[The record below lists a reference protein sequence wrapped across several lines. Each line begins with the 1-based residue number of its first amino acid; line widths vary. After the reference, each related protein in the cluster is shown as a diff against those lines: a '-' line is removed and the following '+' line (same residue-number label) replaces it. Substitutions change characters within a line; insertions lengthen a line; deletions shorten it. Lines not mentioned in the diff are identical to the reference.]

1 MITQSKEMDLVF
13 KYQAA
18 KEMLAKIEAQHSEAK
33 RVVEDLESEIIDL
46 LQAEGKER
54 TAKYEGVGFISLMSP
69 RVYASCLK
77 DNEEE
82 LFSYLKG
89 IGRDDMIRPTVNA
102 RTLSSLIKEL
112 IDEGKQ
118 IPECVNYYLKPSI
131 RMYP

>member
-1 MITQSKEMDLVF
+1 MTQSKEMDLVF
-13 KYQAA
+13 KYRDA
-18 KEMLAKIEAQHSEAK
+18 KEL
-33 RVVEDLESEIIDL
+33 LESKQLQLDDAKKMVENIETELIDL

-77 DNEEE
+77 DNEEK

-118 IPECVNYYLKPSI
+118 VPECVNYYLKPSI
-131 RMYP
+131 RMYQ